1 MMDPGIPGGKMM
13 NNRTRLYIVIP
24 ALLVLVLA
32 MAACEKDRPVS
43 TPSSGTAQPRGGQAT
58 GTPGAAATQGATA
71 AQTPTGS
78 KAAPASP
85 VPLESSGGAT
95 SKPAATLATG
105 SGLATQVAGQGNV
118 YKVRLGDTLGSIA
131 KQFGVTA
138 DAIIRSNS
146 LTNPD
151 VLMVGQE
158 LKIPG
163 QEAASTQ
170 GGAGQAS
177 EGVYVVAKGDTLSL
191 IAKRFG
197 ISLAELQKLNGITNP
212 DQIAVGQ
219 KLRVPAA
226 TSGSSATSTS
236 GQGKTYAVQQGDT
249 LFKIALRFGV
259 TIAALQSANN
269 ISDPNKVYPGQVLKI
284 P

>member
-1 MMDPGIPGGKMM
+1 M

-43 TPSSGTAQPRGGQAT
+43 TPKSGTAQPRSGQALT
-58 GTPGAAATQGATA
+58 GTPGAATTQGATA

-78 KAAPASP
+78 QAAPASP

-95 SKPAATLATG
+95 SKPAATSA
-105 SGLATQVAGQGNV
+105 SGGGTATQVTGQGNV
-118 YKVRLGDTLGSIA
+118 YKVKLGDTLGSIA

-146 LTNPD
+146 LANPD

-158 LKIPG
+158 LKIPR

-170 GGAGQAS
+170 GGSGQTT
-177 EGVYVVAKGDTLSL
+177 EGAYVVAKGDTLSL

-226 TSGSSATSTS
+226 TSGGGSATSTA
-236 GQGKTYAVQQGDT
+236 GQGKTYVVQQGDT

-259 TIAALQSANN
+259 TVAALQSANN
-269 ISDPNKVYPGQVLKI
+269 ISDPNKVYPGQVLKM